1 MTGARNEPW
10 SHQYFR
16 RILSTETVNGGLPIH
31 IAAKLLGHLDLNT
44 TQAYVAVYPEEVIRH
59 HRQFVDKRRTHRPS
73 EEYREPSDTEWQDF
87 RDHFS
92 LRKVALGTCDRPYG
106 TPCQHE
112 NACIRCPMLRLD
124 LSQEPRLLEIEA
136 NTRQR
141 LGEAQRMRWLGE
153 VAGLREPAAH
163 RRQETAGRTPSSPNR
178 PRGGRGRRSW
188 LSGHASAMIWAF
200 RRSYSATASGT

>member
-1 MTGARNEPW
+1 
-10 SHQYFR
+10 
-16 RILSTETVNGGLPIH
+16 VNGGLPIH

-44 TQAYVAVYPEEVIRH
+44 TQAYVAAYPEEVIRH
-59 HRQFVDKRRTHRPS
+59 YRQFVDQRRTHRPS

-112 NACIRCPMLRLD
+112 NACVRCPMLRLD
-124 LSQEPRLLEIEA
+124 LAQEPRLLEIET

-141 LGEAQRMRWLGE
+141 LGEAQRMQWLGE
-153 VAGLREPAAH
+153 VAGL
-163 RRQETAGRTPSSPNR
+163 QESLRHIADKKQQAERLR
-178 PRGGRGRRSW
+178 AQVGRGEDGVAA
-188 LSGHASAMIWAF
+188 LG
-200 RRSYSATASGT
+200 